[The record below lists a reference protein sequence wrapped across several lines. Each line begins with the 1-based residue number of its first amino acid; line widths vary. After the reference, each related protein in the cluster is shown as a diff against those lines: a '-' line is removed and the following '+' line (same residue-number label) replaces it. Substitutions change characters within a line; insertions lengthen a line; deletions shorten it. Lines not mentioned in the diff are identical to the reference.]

1 MSFNSDVTLDERR
14 FSPAAELRADDVGSQ
29 LVTAPAGRS
38 VKPNPRQ
45 QKTSQAGLRPR
56 ARGLKRVVDAM
67 AAGVA
72 LLVLLPLFLS
82 IALLIRLDSRGPVL
96 FRQTRIGLNG
106 RKFVI
111 LKFRTMNV
119 LEDGPDIRQATK
131 NDDRVTRIGRW
142 LRATSIDELPQLLN
156 VVAGEMS
163 LVGPRPHAVAHDIQ
177 YRSLIA
183 GYSQRHD
190 VKPGITGWA
199 QVCGFRGETPSV
211 ELMEKRVEHDLWY
224 VEHWSFWLDFK
235 IVLQTA
241 AALMRPQN
249 AH

>member
-1 MSFNSDVTLDERR
+1 MSFNTDVTLDERR
-14 FSPAAELRADDVGSQ
+14 FSPAVELSADDVGAQYVPTSNRR
-29 LVTAPAGRS
+29 T
-38 VKPNPRQ
+38 VKVVRRGKIRRAALGPRN
-45 QKTSQAGLRPR
+45 RN
-56 ARGLKRVVDAM
+56 LKRVMDAM
-67 AAGVA
+67 AAGAA
-72 LLVLLPLFLS
+72 LLLLLPLFIS
-82 IALLIRLDSRGPVL
+82 VALIIRFDSRGPVL
-96 FRQTRIGLNG
+96 FRQTRVGLNG
-106 RKFVI
+106 GKFVI

-119 LEDGPDIRQATK
+119 LEDGPEIRQATK

-156 VVAGEMS
+156 VLAGEMS

-177 YRSLIA
+177 YRALIA

-211 ELMEKRVEHDLWY
+211 EMMAKRVEHDLWY
-224 VEHWSFWLDFK
+224 VEHWTFWLDCK
-235 IVLQTA
+235 IVLQTVI
-241 AALMRPQN
+241 ALMRPQN